1 MPKPEVSRRIR
12 MHFDVEKDQVGGMLE
27 FLTVAGMQNIG
38 YELIEDVATFRR
50 NRHNDGGQQKG
61 SRRKFRQTGL
71 RVLLRMLA
79 NGKPVPIA
87 QMQKR
92 FEKDGRARASCSAL
106 LDGLMKQNVVKRVA
120 HGEYQLIKKGAAL
133 KALPAPTTM
142 NGGAAKHG

>member
-1 MPKPEVSRRIR
+1 MPKAEVSRRIR

-50 NRHNDGGQQKG
+50 NRHKDGGQQEG

-79 NGKPVPIA
+79 NGKPVPLA

-106 LDGLMKQNVVKRVA
+106 LDGLLKQNVVKRVA

-133 KALPAPTTM
+133 KALPAPATM